1 MRVLKIQVNNH
12 LKIVLITSVIWLLS
26 ACQMAYTPVQ
36 NTAMFEL
43 MPVPTEL
50 NNGGWLEKFEFSGVV
65 EQSMLVSTEFVKP
78 MISVAAVSFEGVPL
92 TQLQFDTHTQQLTT
106 SNTLEIDL
114 DGKKIIYDMQSAFW
128 PLTSLE
134 QSINEHCRVV
144 ELTVD
149 GQVTRRFYR
158 NEILVR
164 EITYT
169 GALTQLIE
177 FEQKYRLKIERLEE
191 Y

>member
-78 MISVAAVSFEGVPL
+78 MISVAALSFEGVPL

>member
-1 MRVLKIQVNNH
+1 
-12 LKIVLITSVIWLLS
+12 
-26 ACQMAYTPVQ
+26 MAYTPVQ

-78 MISVAAVSFEGVPL
+78 MISVAALSFEGVPL

>member
-1 MRVLKIQVNNH
+1 
-12 LKIVLITSVIWLLS
+12 
-26 ACQMAYTPVQ
+26 MAYTPVQ

-78 MISVAAVSFEGVPL
+78 MISVAALSFEGVPL
-92 TQLQFDTHTQQLTT
+92 TQLQFDTHTQQLIT